1 MTSPAL
7 QSDDPGGIRAHE
19 ARFRAY
25 VQSVRAAEKG
35 DDGPHALKLEHTFA
49 VLDAARAIA
58 DAERLD
64 APYRRA
70 VLLAALYHDV
80 ARFEQ
85 YLRFRTFRDADSFNH
100 ALAGVKILRRE
111 GFLAGEM
118 AAVRRIILAAVGL
131 HNRFA
136 LPPGLPRDVLRAAHI
151 VRDADK
157 LDILRIMNAHLSRPG
172 PYNPTVV
179 LGLPDD
185 PRAAGRAVLDAVA
198 AGRIPSYRDLVCVND
213 FRVLLGSW
221 VFDMHFP
228 SSRRRFLED
237 GNGRALVAGLPAD
250 GPHATARS
258 RLLAALDEGQ
268 PR

>member
-1 MTSPAL
+1 MISPAF
-7 QSDDPGGIRAHE
+7 QSSDQTGMRAHE

-25 VQSVRAAEKG
+25 VQSVREAENG

-58 DAERLD
+58 EAEGLE
-64 APYRRA
+64 ASYRRA

-111 GFLAGEM
+111 GLLAGETK
-118 AAVRRIILAAVGL
+118 AARRIILAAVGL

-136 LPPGLPRDVLRAAHI
+136 LPQGLPRDVLLAAHI

-157 LDILRIMNAHLSRPG
+157 LDILRVMNAHLSRPG
-172 PYNPTVV
+172 PHNPTVV

-185 PRAAGRAVLDAVA
+185 PRAAGQAVLEAVA
-198 AGRIPSYRDLVCVND
+198 AGRIPSYRDLTCVND

-221 VFDMHFP
+221 FFDMHFP
-228 SSRRRFLED
+228 SSRRRFLSD
-237 GNGRALVAGLPAD
+237 GNGRAIVAGLPA
-250 GPHATARS
+250 GGAHAAARS
-258 RLLAALDEGQ
+258 LLLTALDAVT